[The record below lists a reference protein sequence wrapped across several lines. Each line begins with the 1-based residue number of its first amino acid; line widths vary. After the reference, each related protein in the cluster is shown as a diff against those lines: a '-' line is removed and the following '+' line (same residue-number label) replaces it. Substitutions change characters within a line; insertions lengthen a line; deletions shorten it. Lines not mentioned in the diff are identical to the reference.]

1 MLNCSAIL
9 TFFPDSTL
17 PGLAY
22 WLDITALLERWPGV
36 LFDFYIA
43 LAHVLKISKTFAME
57 K

>member
-17 PGLAY
+17 PGLAH

-36 LFDFYIA
+36 LFDFYIVLA
-43 LAHVLKISKTFAME
+43 LVLKISKPFAME